1 MSKEHREPG
10 RATSNGAGSGLRRF
24 PAAVITVLLAV
35 LLAGCVAAE
44 PMGSV
49 SEPSNSVTARQSVSH
64 VGPEPTA
71 MTVENGVETW
81 DLTVPPSVEAFGID
95 TDVPEGARTRVGA
108 YGSESGGGRPVRFLL
123 PGGEEVRVQATQV
136 IFDALD
142 NAQEM
147 TDQSG
152 KVILPQGRLFHL
164 RVNAVPVE
172 GAKAG
177 VDAYRDVLEQLD
189 LPDTSVGEL
198 QQKIAAADSV
208 DPVDASQRVSVGAS
222 VPKTDGL
229 DFGPS
234 TSFRPN
240 DEPLRFTLRLNG
252 AWDPVPIP

>member
-1 MSKEHREPG
+1 MAMTPTRVLGPAVAALVVVLLTGCTPG
-10 RATSNGAGSGLRRF
+10 PADPAPAGSS
-24 PAAVITVLLAV
+24 TSD
-35 LLAGCVAAE
+35 
-44 PMGSV
+44 GS
-49 SEPSNSVTARQSVSH
+49 EHGVSH
-64 VGPEPTA
+64 RGPEPTA
-71 MTVENGVETW
+71 MSHENGVETW

-108 YGSESGGGRPVRFLL
+108 YGSESGAGRPVRFLL

-152 KVILPQGRLFHL
+152 EVILPEGRLFHL

-172 GAKAG
+172 GAEAG
-177 VDAYRDVLEQLD
+177 VDGYRDVLEQLD

-198 QQKIAAADSV
+198 QEKIAAADSV